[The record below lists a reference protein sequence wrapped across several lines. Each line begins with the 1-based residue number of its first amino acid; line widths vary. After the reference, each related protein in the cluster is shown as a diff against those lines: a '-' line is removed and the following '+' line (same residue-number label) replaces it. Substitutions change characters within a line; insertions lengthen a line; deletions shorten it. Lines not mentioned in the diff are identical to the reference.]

1 MLGFGCRDFI
11 YLSRSLKRTP
21 DLLLWSWCIYILG
34 FVSLYLCLLTF
45 PFCCFEGDESTLLKS
60 PSSSHLQSM
69 YNVIIFLKLRAK
81 APNMSSW
88 CCSCV
93 VFMCAVTYVLFWRNP
108 FHKIV
113 TSVMGNT
120 IVFRL
125 LYVAS
130 VTWGMFLLLW
140 LFCPFIYISVCVRV
154 CIYIYLFFCY
164 SVHVSHLQM
173 STVLL
178 SCHLHSPWSW
188 SWGVCLSYLLKKCS

>member
-1 MLGFGCRDFI
+1 MEEISGEVVWSSPPAQAGPSTVSCLGHCLMLGFGCRDFI

-93 VFMCAVTYVLFWRNP
+93 VFMCAVTYVLF
-108 FHKIV
+108 
-113 TSVMGNT
+113 
-120 IVFRL
+120 
-125 LYVAS
+125 
-130 VTWGMFLLLW
+130 
-140 LFCPFIYISVCVRV
+140 
-154 CIYIYLFFCY
+154 
-164 SVHVSHLQM
+164 
-173 STVLL
+173 
-178 SCHLHSPWSW
+178 
-188 SWGVCLSYLLKKCS
+188 